1 MNPIISPW
9 LIYFIN
15 ILGDLQSLAILLA
28 GVFLIALMII
38 FLLWTYYGD
47 IGVEFEYVKKG
58 KHKII
63 IFFEVISIL
72 GIIFIPSKETIYAMV
87 VAKYV
92 TPNNIEMVGGSVKN
106 SIDYIFEKI
115 DTLTEEEEEK

>member
-1 MNPIISPW
+1 MKPIISPW
-9 LIYFIN
+9 LIYFVS
-15 ILGDLQSLAILLA
+15 ILGGLQTSVYLLTF
-28 GVFLIALMII
+28 VSLIALAII
-38 FLLWTYYGD
+38 FFLWTE
-47 IGVEFEYVKKG
+47 GVKFEFVEKG

-63 IFFEVISIL
+63 ISLGVISIL

-87 VAKYV
+87 VAEYV

>member
-9 LIYFIN
+9 LIYFIS
-15 ILGDLQSLAILLA
+15 ILSDLQELVYSLTI
-28 GVFLIALMII
+28 VFLITLAII
-38 FLLWTYYGD
+38 FFLWTYYRDNGA
-47 IGVEFEYVKKG
+47 EFEFVKKG

-63 IFFEVISIL
+63 IFFEIISIL

-92 TPNNIEMVGGSVKN
+92 TSDNIEMVGGSVKD

-115 DTLTEEEEEK
+115 DTLTKEEEEK

>member
-9 LIYFIN
+9 LIYFIST
-15 ILGDLQSLAILLA
+15 LGGLRVL
-28 GVFLIALMII
+28 VFLLSIVSLGALAII
-38 FLLWTYYGD
+38 FLLWMYYKDDG
-47 IGVEFEYVKKG
+47 IELEYVKKG

-63 IFFEVISIL
+63 IFFGVISIL
-72 GIIFIPSKETIYAMV
+72 GSIFIPNKETIYAMV

-92 TPNNIEMVGGSVKN
+92 TPDNIEMVGGSVKD

-115 DTLTEEEEEK
+115 DTLTEEEEKK

>member
-1 MNPIISPW
+1 MKPIISPW
-9 LIYFIN
+9 LIYFIST
-15 ILGDLQSLAILLA
+15 LGGLRALVFSLAI
-28 GVFLIALMII
+28 VSLIALAII
-38 FLLWTYYGD
+38 FFLWTYYMD
-47 IGVEFEYVKKG
+47 DGVQFEFVEKG

-63 IFFEVISIL
+63 ISLGIISFL

-92 TPNNIEMVGGSVKN
+92 TPDNIEMVGGSVKD

>member
-1 MNPIISPW
+1 MKPIISPW
-9 LIYFIN
+9 LIYFIST
-15 ILGDLQSLAILLA
+15 LGGLQALVSLLA
-28 GVFLIALMII
+28 AVSLITLGII
-38 FLLWTYYGD
+38 FLLWMYYRD
-47 IGVEFEYVKKG
+47 NGVEFGYVKKG

-63 IFFEVISIL
+63 IFLGVISIL

-92 TPNNIEMVGGSVKN
+92 TPNNIEMVGGSVKD

-115 DTLTEEEEEK
+115 DTLTKEEDEK

>member
-63 IFFEVISIL
+63 IFISL
-72 GIIFIPSKETIYAMV
+72 SFGFL
-87 VAKYV
+87 
-92 TPNNIEMVGGSVKN
+92 KN
-106 SIDYIFEKI
+106 M
-115 DTLTEEEEEK
+115 L